1 MQRDMPARQ
10 HCPACNRYVKPSS
23 RYTNYACSK
32 CVNNA
37 VDSKGRRVA
46 FFNITLD
53 GHGCQGK
60 LVDSNKLTRIK
71 TCFIKNNPYYAEEAH
86 FGGIVIRPLPIPTS
100 KKKGKAKPAHK

>member
-1 MQRDMPARQ
+1 MQREIPSKQ

-32 CVNNA
+32 CANYA
-37 VDSKGRRVA
+37 VDSKGRRVD

-53 GHGCQGK
+53 GHGCQGI
-60 LVDSNKLTRIK
+60 LVDINKLTRSK
-71 TCFIKNNPYYAEEAH
+71 TCYIKNNPYYAEEAY

-100 KKKGKAKPAHK
+100 KQKIKTKLTYK